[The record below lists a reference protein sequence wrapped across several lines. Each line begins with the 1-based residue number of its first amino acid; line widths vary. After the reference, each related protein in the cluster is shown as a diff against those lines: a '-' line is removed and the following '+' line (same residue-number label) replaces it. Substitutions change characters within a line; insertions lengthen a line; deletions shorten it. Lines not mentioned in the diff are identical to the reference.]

1 MSIQCYARRMK
12 DKDEFKSSRQGSPF
26 CFWHELRC
34 DKMALAGQKLCKDCM
49 NRIVKD
55 YDKKT
60 HKYQTAWV
68 HGMIDEPIP
77 DWSSLYDGPEYHRR
91 VSKYGTPSCSEMARA
106 KKAQQVAR
114 QDIKGEGITETL
126 ARLSLEQ
133 NPQEQTPAPPV
144 QTPIQVV
151 EPKPKAKRTS
161 KKKTEAP
168 KAVVSSVPVKAVE
181 STELPLTNVE
191 VYKVQ
196 VKRFM
201 IGDKHYFL
209 DPKKY
214 KVYNR
219 ISDTIPGTYV
229 GRWDPSEEHLDSTFP
244 DSDQE

>member
-1 MSIQCYARRMK
+1 MSIRCYARRMK

-34 DKMALAGQKLCKDCM
+34 DKMALPGQKLCNDCV
-49 NRIVKD
+49 NRTVTN

-68 HGMIDEPIP
+68 HGLIDEAIP
-77 DWSSLYDGPEYHRR
+77 EWSILYDGPEYHRR
-91 VSKYGTPSCSEMARA
+91 VSKYGAPSCSEMARA

-114 QDIKGEGITETL
+114 QDKALEGITETL

-133 NPQEQTPAPPV
+133 KSQEQTPV
-144 QTPIQVV
+144 QTPVQVV
-151 EPKPKAKRTS
+151 EPKPKPKRTS

-168 KAVVSSVPVKAVE
+168 KAAVTSVPVKAVE

-191 VYKVQ
+191 VYKIQ

-214 KVYNR
+214 KVYTR
-219 ISDTIPGTYV
+219 ISDTLPGAYV
-229 GRWDPSEEHLDSTFP
+229 GRWDPTEEQLDSTFP